1 MELFKKNIHVKK
13 GGDRYISTE
22 EAQKLFEFNNQ
33 HYTLSDYVNKTVVK
47 TSSQVIS
54 QLFFPSENYSIAHEF
69 LLNYQANNNY
79 IGFKMSVSEFF
90 SEGAE
95 LSFAQ
100 SSFFETEEKLLN
112 LPEPNVINRRLSEC
126 IVNRR
131 SCRNFKKKKMKL
143 SDLSNLLF
151 FSCGVSGYMEV
162 DSGITIPTRNCAS
175 AGGLYPI
182 TLYFY
187 ANNIE
192 NVSDGLYCYQPY
204 KHAIKPI
211 KSNGNIQIDRL
222 AEFGYINAE
231 DSNLVF
237 IYIYDFLQNSRKY
250 GNQATAYAFIEAG
263 EIAQNIQLLSTALK
277 YGSVDI
283 GGYDKTYVEHTLN
296 LNDEEKHVIHMT
308 VVGHKGDN

>member
-1 MELFKKNIHVKK
+1 MILFKRKINVKK
-13 GGDRYISTE
+13 GRARDISTE

-79 IGFKMSVSEFF
+79 IGFKMSISEFL

-95 LSFAQ
+95 LSIAQ
-100 SSFFETEEKLLN
+100 SSFFENEEELLA
-112 LPEPNVINRRLSEC
+112 LPQPNVINMKLSEC
-126 IVNRR
+126 IRNRR
-131 SCRNFKKKKMKL
+131 SCRKFKKKEMKL
-143 SDLSNLLF
+143 SDLSNILF
-151 FSCGVSGYMEV
+151 FSCGVSGYTEV
-162 DSGITIPTRNCAS
+162 GSEITVPTRNCAS

-192 NVSDGLYCYQPY
+192 NISDGLYCYQPY
-204 KHAIKPI
+204 NHCLKPI
-211 KSNGNIQIDRL
+211 KCSRNIQIDKL
-222 AEFGYINAE
+222 AEFGFINAK

-237 IYIYDFLQNSRKY
+237 IYVYDFLQNSRKY

-263 EIAQNIQLLSTALK
+263 EIAQNIQLLSTALN

-283 GGYDKTYVEHTLN
+283 GGYDKTYVENALKLRN
-296 LNDEEKHVIHMT
+296 YEKHVIHMT